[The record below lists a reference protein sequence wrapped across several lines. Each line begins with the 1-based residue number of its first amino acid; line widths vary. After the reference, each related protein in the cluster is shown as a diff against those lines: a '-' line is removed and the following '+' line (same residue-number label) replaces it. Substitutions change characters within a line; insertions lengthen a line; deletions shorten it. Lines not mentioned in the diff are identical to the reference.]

1 MEDMIIQSAA
11 MEVALWEVF
20 AQARGA
26 NATVF
31 LATVIAVWVAARFS
45 SVVVDKGAN
54 MIGKLLCTAF
64 AVSVFLLGLNLGG
77 WVEGT
82 YEGHAGALAALDAAN
97 GAGVSIGEGSQAFI
111 DGMKEDGNMIGTV
124 GAWLFYVSGLLIA
137 VLPLW
142 IKTTD

>member
-1 MEDMIIQSAA
+1 MEIIQSAA

-20 AQARGA
+20 AQSRGA

-31 LATVIAVWVAARFS
+31 LGTVIAVWVAARFS
-45 SVVVDKGAN
+45 SVAMDKGAN
-54 MIGKLLCTAF
+54 TMAKLLCTAF
-64 AVSVFLLGLNLGG
+64 AVAVFLFGLNLGG
-77 WVEGT
+77 WVTGT

-97 GAGVSIGEGSQAFI
+97 GELPIGEGSQAFI
-111 DGMKEDGNMIGTV
+111 DGMKEGGNMIGTL

-142 IKTTD
+142 IKTND

>member
-54 MIGKLLCTAF
+54 MMAKILCTVF
-64 AVSVFLLGLNLGG
+64 AVSVFLFGLNLGG
-77 WVEGT
+77 WVMGT

-97 GAGVSIGEGSQAFI
+97 GDVAIGAGSQAFI
-111 DGMKEDGNMIGTV
+111 EGIKEGNMMGTV
-124 GAWLFYVSGLLIA
+124 GAWMFYVSGLLIA